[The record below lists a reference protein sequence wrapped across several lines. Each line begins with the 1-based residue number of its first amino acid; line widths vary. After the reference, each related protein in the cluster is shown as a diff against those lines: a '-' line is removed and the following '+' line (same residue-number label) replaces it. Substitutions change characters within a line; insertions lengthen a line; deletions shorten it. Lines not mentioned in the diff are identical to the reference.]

1 MKQIWNALNSFHQNN
16 TKNGQERKS
25 RTFEIITGE
34 FSLFGRVRYGKEG
47 SLALEISRSLGYG
60 VNKTSW
66 EFFNLEMTYFKTN
79 VAENLLLF
87 YNIC

>member
-1 MKQIWNALNSFHQNN
+1 MGGKTESGVVLMKRVEAAVNALNSFHQNN

-60 VNKTSW
+60 VNKTS
-66 EFFNLEMTYFKTN
+66 
-79 VAENLLLF
+79 
-87 YNIC
+87 